1 MIYDSL
7 PYDQWIEEALRGV
20 IRKAIEYT
28 AEHGLPGDHH
38 FYVTFRTDCEGVEMA
53 PDLRARHP
61 DEMTIVL
68 QHQFWEL
75 AVDDN
80 AFGIKLKFHGKPYR
94 LRIPIAAITA
104 FGDPSVNFGLQ
115 LKRIV
120 VGEDEDES
128 EADTAPAAGGSNA
141 NGREDAKAADGDG
154 GNTETGEVVA
164 LDNFRKK

>member
-20 IRKAIEYT
+20 IRQALEHT

-38 FYVTFRTDCEGVEMA
+38 FYVTFRTDTEGVEMA
-53 PDLRARHP
+53 PEVRAAHP
-61 DEMTIVL
+61 EEMTIVL
-68 QHQFWEL
+68 QHQFWDLEVDGDSF
-75 AVDDN
+75 AV
-80 AFGIKLKFHGKPYR
+80 KLKFHGKTYR
-94 LRIPIAAITA
+94 LHVPIAAVTA

-120 VGEDEDES
+120 VGVNGDES
-128 EADTAPAAGGSNA
+128 EVGTTPVHGGPRTTAGQDTSAG
-141 NGREDAKAADGDG
+141 EADGG
-154 GNTETGEVVA
+154 KTETGEVVT

>member
-20 IRKAIEYT
+20 IRRAIART

-53 PDLRARHP
+53 RELRAAHP
-61 DEMTIVL
+61 EEMTIVL
-68 QHQFWEL
+68 QHQFWDLEIDDDSF
-75 AVDDN
+75 AV
-80 AFGIKLKFHGKPYR
+80 KLKFHGKTYR
-94 LRIPIAAITA
+94 LRVPIAAITA

-120 VGEDEDES
+120 VGANGDES
-128 EADTAPAAGGSNA
+128 EVGTTPVQSRPKATAEQDTNAVEREGG
-141 NGREDAKAADGDG
+141 K
-154 GNTETGEVVA
+154 TETGEVVT

>member
-20 IRKAIEYT
+20 IRQAIEHT

-53 PDLRARHP
+53 PELRAAHP
-61 DEMTIVL
+61 EEMTIVL
-68 QHQFWEL
+68 QHQFWDLEVDGASF
-75 AVDDN
+75 AV
-80 AFGIKLKFHGKPYR
+80 KLKFHGKTYR
-94 LRIPIAAITA
+94 LQVPIAAVTA

-120 VGEDEDES
+120 VGENGDDS
-128 EADTAPAAGGSNA
+128 EVGTTPVHGGPKATAGQDANA
-141 NGREDAKAADGDG
+141 LARDGDKTG
-154 GNTETGEVVA
+154 TGEVVT